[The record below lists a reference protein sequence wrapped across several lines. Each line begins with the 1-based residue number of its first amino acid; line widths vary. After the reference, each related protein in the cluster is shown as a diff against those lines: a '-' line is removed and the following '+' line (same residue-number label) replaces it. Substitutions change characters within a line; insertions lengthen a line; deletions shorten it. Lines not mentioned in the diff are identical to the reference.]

1 MKTEYIY
8 FSDEQSEAFCLK
20 GDHDLSTINNGDI
33 GEKYP
38 YLNLIP
44 DSVFSKFDY
53 LLRNGLLKYRNGNY
67 NLVEIVTKTSR
78 KYYFEKNDDFAIK
91 FNDFV
96 VIKCEDDTNLAR
108 VTDFL
113 GESEYSNYCNSKK
126 SSDIEVLRIA
136 SESDLKFFNSK
147 YQEEENCKQLT
158 AEVVEKYGFDMKI
171 NHVSWQSDKLKL
183 TIYFTAP
190 HRIDFREMV
199 KDLAKIFKTRIELRQ
214 ISAREEAKRLGAFLG
229 PCGRDLC
236 CTSFLHNFDHI
247 TLDHAK
253 IQQLSHNLTKLT
265 GNCGRLKCCLKFEY
279 DVYSKIYEK
288 IVPVGTIIY
297 HHDKVYKVKKLDIPN
312 EQAVISDE
320 ANNTASNV
328 SFNELQTFIKD
339 GRVVK
344 PVHLIE
350 ENINKSELI
359 GIEG

>member
-20 GDHDLSTINNGDI
+20 GDHELNSINNGNVGD
-33 GEKYP
+33 KYP
-38 YLNLIP
+38 FLRLIP
-44 DSVFSKFDY
+44 ESVFSKYDY
-53 LLRNGLLKYRNGNY
+53 LLRNGLLKYKNGNFD
-67 NLVEIVTKTSR
+67 LVEIITKSNK
-78 KYYFEKNDDFAIK
+78 KYYFQKKEELIQ

-96 VIKCEDDTNLAR
+96 VIKIEDDSHLAR

-113 GESEYSNYCNSKK
+113 GESEYADYCYIKK
-126 SSDIEVLRIA
+126 CNDIEVMRIA
-136 SESDLKFFNSK
+136 TDSDLTFFNNK
-147 YQEEENCKQLT
+147 YQEEERCKEQT
-158 AEVVEKYGFDMKI
+158 IEVVERYGFDMKI
-171 NHVSWQSDKLKL
+171 NDVAWQSDRQKL
-183 TIYFTAP
+183 TIFFTAP

-236 CTSFLHNFDHI
+236 CTSFLNNFEHI

-265 GNCGRLKCCLKFEY
+265 GNCGRLKCCLKYEY
-279 DVYSKIYEK
+279 DVYSQIYEK

-297 HHDKVYKVKKLDIPN
+297 MKDKVLKVKKLDIPN
-312 EQAVISDE
+312 ELAVVNDE
-320 ANNTASNV
+320 ANNKPINV
-328 SFNELQTFIKD
+328 TFNELQSYIKE

-350 ENINKSELI
+350 EPINKSELAI
-359 GIEG
+359 IEG

>member
-8 FSDEQSEAFCLK
+8 FSDEKSEAFCLK
-20 GDHDLSTINNGDI
+20 GDHDLTAVNNSDI
-33 GEKYP
+33 TEKYP
-38 YLNLIP
+38 YLSMIP
-44 DSVFSKFDY
+44 DNIFSKYDY
-53 LLRNGLLKYRNGNY
+53 LLRNGLLKYKNGNY
-67 NLVEIVTKTSR
+67 DLVEMVTKSN
-78 KYYFEKNDDFAIK
+78 KKFYFQKREEKIS
-91 FNDFV
+91 FNDFIV
-96 VIKCEDDTNLAR
+96 FKNEEDTDLAR
-108 VTDFL
+108 VIDFL
-113 GESEYSNYCNSKK
+113 GESEYSNHCFSKNC
-126 SSDIEVLRIA
+126 SNIEILRIA
-136 SESDLKFFNSK
+136 TESDLRFFNSK
-147 YQEEENCKQLT
+147 YQEEERCKELT
-158 AEVVEKYGFDMKI
+158 IEIVEKYKFDMKI
-171 NHVSWQSDKLKL
+171 NNVSWQSDRQKL

-190 HRIDFREMV
+190 FRIDFREMV

-236 CTSFLHNFDHI
+236 CTSFLNNFDHI

-297 HHDKVYKVKKLDIPN
+297 HQDKVYKVKKLDIPN
-312 EQAVISDE
+312 ELAVISEE
-320 ANNTASNV
+320 ANNSPNNV
-328 SFNELQTFIKD
+328 SFNDLQKYIRE

-350 ENINKSELI
+350 EPINKSELAV
-359 GIEG
+359 IEG